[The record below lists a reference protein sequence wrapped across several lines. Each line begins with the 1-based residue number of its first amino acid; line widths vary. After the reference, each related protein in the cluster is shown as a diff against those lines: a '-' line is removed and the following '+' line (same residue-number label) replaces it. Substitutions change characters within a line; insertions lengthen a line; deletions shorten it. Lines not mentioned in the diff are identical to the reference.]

1 MMSSRSMLLPVALV
15 ATAVACVLCGPS
27 FVFGGRAASSSQTS
41 LRTGTAQRALPVEAL
56 DFLADSSMMNAE
68 SLEVSTPGWW
78 ANIVCLVVPITYLI
92 TLYLQSERTKA
103 EMRNRK

>member
-1 MMSSRSMLLPVALV
+1 MAPRPVLPVVLL
-15 ATAVACVLCGPS
+15 AVAAAVCLCGTS
-27 FVFGGRAASSSQTS
+27 FVCGRSQSSATS
-41 LRTGTAQRALPVEAL
+41 LRAGTAQRALPVEAL

>member
-1 MMSSRSMLLPVALV
+1 MAGRRVILPMALI
-15 ATAVACVLCGPS
+15 AVAVLFCGPS
-27 FVFGGRAASSSQTS
+27 FVGFGASSTS
-41 LRTGTAQRALPVEAL
+41 SRARAGDRTLRGALPA
-56 DFLADSSMMNAE
+56 DFLVDSSVSLAE

-92 TLYLQSERTKA
+92 TLYLQSERTKV

>member
-1 MMSSRSMLLPVALV
+1 MMSRSMLLPAALV
-15 ATAVACVLCGPS
+15 ATAVACVLCGQS
-27 FVFGGRAASSSQTS
+27 FVFGGRAASSSRTS
-41 LRTGTAQRALPVEAL
+41 LRTGTAQRALPFDV
-56 DFLADSSMMNAE
+56 DFLADSSILNAE